1 MFFFYKY
8 KVVMYVWVFICLI
21 VWIITEEALDDSPK
35 ILIEEP
41 GRTPGTS
48 VAWFK
53 TSKLSSLSFMLKV

>member
-8 KVVMYVWVFICLI
+8 KVVIDVCLSVCLFGCPI
-21 VWIITEEALDDSPK
+21 KTEEALDDSPK

-41 GRTPGTS
+41 GRTPGTF

-53 TSKLSSLSFMLKV
+53 TSKLSLV

>member
-1 MFFFYKY
+1 
-8 KVVMYVWVFICLI
+8 MYVWVFVCLI

-41 GRTPGTS
+41 GRTPGTF

-53 TSKLSSLSFMLKV
+53 TSKLSSLIFMLKV